1 MRSRCSNQSRRP
13 GTSRS
18 QSRSGNGF
26 DQILSVPMFSLFA
39 WSTDHFDA
47 AASSARA
54 TTHAHSDGSMTASS
68 ESATAPAPVG

>member
-1 MRSRCSNQSRRP
+1 
-13 GTSRS
+13 
-18 QSRSGNGF
+18 
-26 DQILSVPMFSLFA
+26 MFSLFA

-68 ESATAPAPVG
+68 ESATAPSPVG